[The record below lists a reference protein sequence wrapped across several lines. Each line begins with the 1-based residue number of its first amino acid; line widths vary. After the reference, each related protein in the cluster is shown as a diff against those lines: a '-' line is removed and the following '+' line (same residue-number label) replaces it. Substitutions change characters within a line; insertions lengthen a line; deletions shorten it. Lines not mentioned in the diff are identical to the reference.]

1 VHQHW
6 HGGGLD
12 GPPQPYFGITGNGH
26 YTGGRDIGYFCGR
39 RAVVMAAP
47 TIDET
52 FNDLVAI
59 NKIVAVSL
67 HELGKVRGKNNPLT
81 EGDLRKLVLTTSKAI
96 LCRLPC
102 LRLGDDAIQEMNSK
116 YSNLLVKMQAI

>member
-1 VHQHW
+1 
-6 HGGGLD
+6 
-12 GPPQPYFGITGNGH
+12 
-26 YTGGRDIGYFCGR
+26 
-39 RAVVMAAP
+39 MATP

-59 NKIVAVSL
+59 NKIVMVSL

-81 EGDLRKLVLTTSKAI
+81 EEDLKKLVLTTSKAI

-102 LRLGDDAIQEMNSK
+102 LRLCDAVIEEMNSK
-116 YSNLLVKMQAI
+116 YSRGFRITMH